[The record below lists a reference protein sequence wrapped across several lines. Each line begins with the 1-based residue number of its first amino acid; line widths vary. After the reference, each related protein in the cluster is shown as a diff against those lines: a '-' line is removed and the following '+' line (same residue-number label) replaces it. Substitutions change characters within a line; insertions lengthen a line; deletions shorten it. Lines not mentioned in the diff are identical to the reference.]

1 MTYCLRNTLPLV
13 YAVIC
18 IAWATFLLTPAATGW
33 FVSCWLSG
41 SRDGT
46 SRNSGLQGKATSN
59 LLSRFTYWLIRLAG
73 KRSLR
78 KIWDKS
84 DRFITPAERKPTA
97 KVIVGP
103 QCVRIVLY
111 RKLPLISPGLSQIFV
126 RGFRRGAYK
135 HGGSL
140 YPREFVTRPQKLLR

>member
-59 LLSRFTYWLIRLAG
+59 LLNRLTYWLIRLAG

-84 DRFITPAERKPTA
+84 DRFITPAGGKPTPN
-97 KVIVGP
+97 VIVGP
-103 QCVRIVLY
+103 QRVRIVSY
-111 RKLPLISPGLSQIFV
+111 RKQPLISPGFSHIFV
-126 RGFRRGAYK
+126 RGFWEEAFT
-135 HGGSL
+135 HGGACN
-140 YPREFVTRPQKLLR
+140 RTRKTASIG